1 MKDDTTPA
9 TLAATLTPAELFQ
22 RFLHGPARTGDSPFT
37 PVFQDDEDLSTARD
51 WFLSHCS
58 LLSHYPLGCEGLA
71 EVIITRLE
79 ESDDPSGDMDLVIGA
94 LSDALDAMKMLQ
106 RAYDAMTSAT
116 PMTPREVEPE
126 RHVMLYAIAQMQS
139 LPHDRQDVGLMDR
152 CCRQVRSSID
162 CLLLA
167 GLLFVVEHDLE
178 REINLWP
185 DACGND
191 CDGTYTE
198 DQIVL
203 RDTVRT
209 MVNDLKGR
217 FAGPQSSL
225 NTSASDAAR
234 LAKVDDYQHA
244 RVA

>member
-9 TLAATLTPAELFQ
+9 TPAATLTPAGLFQ
-22 RFLHGPARTGDSPFT
+22 RFLDGPARIGEYRFSP
-37 PVFQDDEDLSTARD
+37 VWSDDEYLTTARE
-51 WFLSHCS
+51 WFHQHAGWNEF
-58 LLSHYPLGCEGLA
+58 LLDGEWA
-71 EVIITRLE
+71 EKLLETLE
-79 ESDDPSGDMDLVIGA
+79 ESDEPFDDMDQVIGG
-94 LSDALDAMKMLQ
+94 LMDALDAMKTLQ

-126 RHVMLYAIAQMQS
+126 RHVLLYAIAQMQS
-139 LPHDRQDVGLMDR
+139 LPDDRQDAGLMDR

-162 CLLLA
+162 CVLLA

-191 CDGTYTE
+191 LDGTYTE

-217 FAGPQSSL
+217 FAGSRTPP
-225 NTSASDAAR
+225 NTPASDAPKPIEGR
-234 LAKVDDYQHA
+234 DYQHG

>member
-1 MKDDTTPA
+1 MKDDTIPA
-9 TLAATLTPAELFQ
+9 TLAATLTPAELLQ
-22 RFLHGPARTGDSPFT
+22 RFLDGPARTGDSRFT
-37 PVFQDDEDLSTARD
+37 PVFQDDESLSTARD
-51 WFLSHCS
+51 WFLSHCN
-58 LLSHYPLGCEGLA
+58 LLSHYPLECEGLA
-71 EVIITRLE
+71 ERIITRLE
-79 ESDDPSGDMDLVIGA
+79 ESDDPSCEMDLVIGA

-126 RHVMLYAIAQMQS
+126 RHVLLYAIAQMQS
-139 LPHDRQDVGLMDR
+139 LPDDRQDADLMDR

-162 CLLLA
+162 RVLLA

-191 CDGTYTE
+191 FDGTYTE

-217 FAGPQSSL
+217 FAGSRTPP
-225 NTSASDAAR
+225 NTLASDAPR
-234 LAKVDDYQHA
+234 LAKVGDDRQM